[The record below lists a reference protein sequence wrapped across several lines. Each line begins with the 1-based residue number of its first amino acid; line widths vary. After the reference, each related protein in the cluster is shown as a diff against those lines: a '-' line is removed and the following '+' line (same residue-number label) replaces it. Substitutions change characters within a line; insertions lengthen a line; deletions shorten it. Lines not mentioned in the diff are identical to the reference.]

1 MRLFYS
7 DPVKTELQDKPEPEN
22 GKIYVSHGK
31 QPGAPSADSGKDSSP
46 PSAAGDNAVVSAES
60 STSSAFD
67 LPASNP
73 DTADKRPAVGEG
85 DVTERHS
92 LSIVH
97 GKEMEAPD
105 NNGKD
110 ACNQTTTFSLGEGSS
125 LTATSPSP
133 KHKDAEDPQYKEV
146 MSSVDQLC
154 AELRLERDYAETPL
168 AHSESLRAK
177 LTTTAPKVLKYPV
190 LKNVAVPDRTSYE
203 LPDTQARTEQMKSNA
218 RATYVKRWYRYWE
231 ELVRMDLKEAPQV
244 FGPED

>member
-7 DPVKTELQDKPEPEN
+7 DPVKTSEGTVKTELQDKPEPEN

-31 QPGAPSADSGKDSSP
+31 QPGAPSADSGKDSSL
-46 PSAAGDNAVVSAES
+46 PSAAGDAAVVSAES
-60 STSSAFD
+60 STSSAFG

-85 DVTERHS
+85 DVTERHN
-92 LSIVH
+92 LSVVH

-125 LTATSPSP
+125 LTATTPSP

-146 MSSVDQLC
+146 MSSVDQLW
-154 AELRLERDYAETPL
+154 AELRLERLCGNVSRSCLIPSVQTRHH
-168 AHSESLRAK
+168 HSESS
-177 LTTTAPKVLKYPV
+177 PV
-190 LKNVAVPDRTSYE
+190 PS
-203 LPDTQARTEQMKSNA
+203 S
-218 RATYVKRWYRYWE
+218 
-231 ELVRMDLKEAPQV
+231 
-244 FGPED
+244 